1 MIHSFIYKSKDA
13 LHQILSKRMGEA
25 ATRAELYSKS
35 KGMELPELTASEK
48 EAVST
53 FWKGYP
59 INWSYWKFY
68 KKAGFFSADL
78 VPDDLYTRF
87 ILRVLNPLCYSQSLH
102 VKNIYPIFFTELRQ
116 PKVLINRIRGVS
128 YDSEQNILS
137 EKEALNIIKSVDK
150 LIIKPTSGSCGGDGI
165 KIISP

>member
-53 FWKGYP
+53 FWKG
-59 INWSYWKFY
+59 
-68 KKAGFFSADL
+68 
-78 VPDDLYTRF
+78 
-87 ILRVLNPLCYSQSLH
+87 
-102 VKNIYPIFFTELRQ
+102 
-116 PKVLINRIRGVS
+116 
-128 YDSEQNILS
+128 
-137 EKEALNIIKSVDK
+137 
-150 LIIKPTSGSCGGDGI
+150 
-165 KIISP
+165 